1 MSPRP
6 ALPLLPTT
14 VVGSFPQPE
23 WLIDRDALLT
33 GGVPRVP
40 RPSLWRVPDELREQA
55 QDDATRLVVRDM
67 ERAGGDI
74 VIDAEVRRSIYCR
87 WRSRAVSGFQV
98 YKPGTAKKRRGRPAL
113 VG

>member
-1 MSPRP
+1 MSPKA
-6 ALPLLPTT
+6 ALPILPTT

-23 WLIDRDALLT
+23 WLIYRDELLT

-67 ERAGGDI
+67 ERAGVEIG
-74 VIDAEVRRSIYCR
+74 
-87 WRSRAVSGFQV
+87 RAHV
-98 YKPGTAKKRRGRPAL
+98 
-113 VG
+113 